1 MKEKNNDNIRFME
14 GIKLLRF
21 MLGFIFKSDKA
32 GFVWAIIYLLWSII
46 PTVFN
51 ALIYKF
57 LIDSLTQ
64 NKELIFIIA
73 IVSLYAFV
81 SIITRIFS
89 SFIYEHRFNRM
100 SLNVKKYSN
109 NIMLKKCTE
118 LDMECFDDKEFYD
131 KLSKA
136 LDQVD
141 GRAMQVFYQLLRL
154 SISLI
159 NFMSGLAIVTMLN
172 AGMIIVALG
181 SGITMYFLD
190 IFFVKVKFKAY
201 EKMIPI
207 NRIVDYFH
215 SLLFNKSTISD
226 VKQYNQLGDLIIKKY
241 NKSADEQIGL
251 SMELAN
257 EELRFTVKSQSIVT
271 SLSILLPY
279 VYLAIQAYRSIIS
292 IADIPAMYNSF
303 NLIVN
308 GFSDTSR
315 EITNLKES
323 CLYIKNF
330 MNIIDYIPKI
340 ERNEG
345 EKVSTINTIIFSEV
359 YFKYPHSDDYILR
372 DFNISIRRGEKLAIV
387 GLNGA
392 GKSTIVKLLLR
403 YYDPESGR
411 VLINGIDIKK
421 YNIYSL
427 REKIATLLQDF
438 QLYSMPIDE
447 IISCST
453 EIDQEKLTKVLKKVG
468 LLNKVLSSTKGTH
481 SEYGKLFDNE
491 GIVFSGG
498 EQQKLCIA
506 RMCYKDSDIYIM
518 DEPSSALDP
527 ISEYEINNQLLD
539 ISKDKTVIMIAH
551 RLSTIIKADTIAFIE
566 NGHVEE
572 IGCHKDLID
581 RNGKYANM
589 YYIQSSQ
596 YEN

>member
-89 SFIYEHRFNRM
+89 NFIYEHRFNRM

-118 LDMECFDDKEFYD
+118 LDMECFDDKDFYD
-131 KLSKA
+131 KLFKV

-154 SISLI
+154 SISFI
-159 NFMSGLAIVTMLN
+159 NFMSGLFIVTMLN

-201 EKMIPI
+201 EKMVPI

-257 EELRFTVKSQSIVT
+257 EKLRFTVKSQSIVT
-271 SLSILLPY
+271 LLSILLPY

-292 IADIPAMYNSF
+292 VADIPAMYNSF

-315 EITNLKES
+315 EITKQRTR
-323 CLYIKNF
+323 
-330 MNIIDYIPKI
+330 NI
-340 ERNEG
+340 R
-345 EKVSTINTIIFSEV
+345 
-359 YFKYPHSDDYILR
+359 
-372 DFNISIRRGEKLAIV
+372 SIRKTCTLF
-387 GLNGA
+387 
-392 GKSTIVKLLLR
+392 
-403 YYDPESGR
+403 YYA
-411 VLINGIDIKK
+411 V
-421 YNIYSL
+421 
-427 REKIATLLQDF
+427 
-438 QLYSMPIDE
+438 
-447 IISCST
+447 
-453 EIDQEKLTKVLKKVG
+453 
-468 LLNKVLSSTKGTH
+468 
-481 SEYGKLFDNE
+481 
-491 GIVFSGG
+491 
-498 EQQKLCIA
+498 
-506 RMCYKDSDIYIM
+506 
-518 DEPSSALDP
+518 
-527 ISEYEINNQLLD
+527 
-539 ISKDKTVIMIAH
+539 TVERI
-551 RLSTIIKADTIAFIE
+551 R
-566 NGHVEE
+566 
-572 IGCHKDLID
+572 
-581 RNGKYANM
+581 
-589 YYIQSSQ
+589 
-596 YEN
+596 